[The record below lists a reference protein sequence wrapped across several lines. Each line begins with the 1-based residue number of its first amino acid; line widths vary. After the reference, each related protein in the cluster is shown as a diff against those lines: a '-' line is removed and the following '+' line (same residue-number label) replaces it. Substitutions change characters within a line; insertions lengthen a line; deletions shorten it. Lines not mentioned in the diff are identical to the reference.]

1 VAVVQAQAPASEA
14 GGAKPAAAAPAARY
28 RTHGNLNQVM
38 RGILFPNSNVVFAA
52 QSEEFASIKQDKD
65 PSLATDPLRGVY
77 NSWTAVEDSGYAL
90 AEAANLL
97 MIPGRVC
104 SNGKPAPVG
113 NADWAKFAA
122 GLRDAGMEAVKA
134 AEGQEPGRDARRE
147 RQDDVGL
154 LGLPRRLSR
163 EDRQAGRRGRALHED
178 RRWGR
183 WGWRAGV
190 EGSYRLT
197 AEPPYPPV
205 SVSRPSSRPPGCTSN
220 RRPRAIDRHRAN

>member
-1 VAVVQAQAPASEA
+1 MRKSGVLAAVIAVVAGAATIAVVQAQAPAA
-14 GGAKPAAAAPAARY
+14 APKPAAATPAAGAAPARY

-52 QSEEFASIKQDKD
+52 QNEEFASLKQDKD

-134 AEGQEPGRDARRE
+134 AKAKNQDAMLDVSDKMTSACSACHDVYRE
-147 RQDDVGL
+147 KSDKQG
-154 LGLPRRLSR
+154 
-163 EDRQAGRRGRALHED
+163 
-178 RRWGR
+178 
-183 WGWRAGV
+183 GV
-190 EGSYRLT
+190 AAR
-197 AEPPYPPV
+197 
-205 SVSRPSSRPPGCTSN
+205 CTT
-220 RRPRAIDRHRAN
+220 

>member
-1 VAVVQAQAPASEA
+1 MRKGPHAKRAMAHGVLAAVALWVTAAANLAVQAQAPAASP
-14 GGAKPAAAAPAARY
+14 KPATAATRY

-52 QSEEFASIKQDKD
+52 QSEDFLKIAQEKD
-65 PSLATDPLRGVY
+65 PSTATDPLKGVY

-113 NADWAKFAA
+113 NADWAKFVA

-134 AEGQEPGRDARRE
+134 AKAKNQDAMLDVSDKMTTACAACHDVYRE
-147 RQDDVGL
+147 KTDKQGGL
-154 LGLPRRLSR
+154 AAR
-163 EDRQAGRRGRALHED
+163 
-178 RRWGR
+178 
-183 WGWRAGV
+183 
-190 EGSYRLT
+190 
-197 AEPPYPPV
+197 
-205 SVSRPSSRPPGCTSN
+205 CTK
-220 RRPRAIDRHRAN
+220 

>member
-1 VAVVQAQAPASEA
+1 
-14 GGAKPAAAAPAARY
+14 
-28 RTHGNLNQVM
+28 M

-52 QSEEFASIKQDKD
+52 QNEEFASLKQDKD

-113 NADWAKFAA
+113 NADWAKFVA

-134 AEGQEPGRDARRE
+134 AKAKNQDAMLDVSDKMTTACSACHDVYRE
-147 RQDDVGL
+147 KSDKQG
-154 LGLPRRLSR
+154 
-163 EDRQAGRRGRALHED
+163 
-178 RRWGR
+178 
-183 WGWRAGV
+183 GV
-190 EGSYRLT
+190 AAR
-197 AEPPYPPV
+197 
-205 SVSRPSSRPPGCTSN
+205 CTK
-220 RRPRAIDRHRAN
+220 

>member
-1 VAVVQAQAPASEA
+1 MRKTGVVAGVAVIAGVVAMAVVQAQAPA
-14 GGAKPAAAAPAARY
+14 KPAAPKPAASAPAAARY

-52 QSEEFASIKQDKD
+52 QNEEFASLKQDKD

-113 NADWAKFAA
+113 NADWAKFVA

-134 AEGQEPGRDARRE
+134 AKAKNQDAMLDVSDKMTTACSACHDVYRE
-147 RQDDVGL
+147 KSDKQG
-154 LGLPRRLSR
+154 
-163 EDRQAGRRGRALHED
+163 
-178 RRWGR
+178 
-183 WGWRAGV
+183 GV
-190 EGSYRLT
+190 AAR
-197 AEPPYPPV
+197 
-205 SVSRPSSRPPGCTSN
+205 CTK
-220 RRPRAIDRHRAN
+220 